1 MPKHS
6 QEGQYRGF
14 VRSMGRRWRSSRELV
29 LEALGA
35 PAGGFQD
42 VIQFLGGRPKY
53 GGRRFYA
60 RFSIRP
66 PLQRREG
73 NPHCMPLVQRQR
85 VQPGGN
91 LGRTGVCHR
100 LSD

>member
-1 MPKHS
+1 VAAIWFQIATAVREMRVR
-6 QEGQYRGF
+6 QIRG
-14 VRSMGRRWRSSRELV
+14 RSFRELV

-42 VIQFLGGRPKY
+42 IIQFQY